1 MKKLLTLVFIF
12 SIIFSLTAQTKLYVH
27 PDADD
32 YVAKT
37 KTIAILPMKVQVK
50 LRPKELKD
58 FTPEQIIEMGKNE
71 SLDIQKGM
79 HTWFLTRKKR
89 GSLLVDVQNPSRTNA
104 LLKKNGIDIH
114 SYDEYLPS
122 ELGEILGVE
131 TIITGSYETSKPM
144 SNGAA
149 IGLAVLTGGMFATNT
164 ATMNMDFMSTTDD
177 ELVVNYL
184 KKIKGS
190 LGSDAQDL
198 INVLMR
204 KVSRRIPYTK

>member
-1 MKKLLTLVFIF
+1 MKKILFLVSLFISVASF
-12 SIIFSLTAQTKLYVH
+12 SQTKLYVH
-27 PDADD
+27 PDADT
-32 YVAKT
+32 YVANT
-37 KTIAILPMKVQVK
+37 KTIAILPLKVQVK

-58 FTPEQIIEMGKNE
+58 FTTEQIIQMNKDE

-89 GSLLVDVQNPSRTNA
+89 GSLLVNVQNPSRTNA

-122 ELGEILGVE
+122 ELGKILGVE
-131 TIITGSYETSKPM
+131 AVITGNFETSKPM

-149 IGLAVLTGGMFATNT
+149 IGLAVLTGGMFATSS
-164 ATMNMDFMSTTDD
+164 AIMNMDFTNTADD
-177 ELVVNYL
+177 ELVVNYN

-198 INVLMR
+198 INILMR